1 MVHAKNYESA
11 STFVKVIP
19 RKLLASFFLDTVYFY
34 AENKT
39 HLSSVLTERTVAF
52 MPLLQIYTKHLVTC
66 MLVILRLSWKHTI
79 KYAFK

>member
-39 HLSSVLTERTVAF
+39 HLSSVLSSLRE
-52 MPLLQIYTKHLVTC
+52 LLHLC
-66 MLVILRLSWKHTI
+66 HYYRYIQNI
-79 KYAFK
+79 